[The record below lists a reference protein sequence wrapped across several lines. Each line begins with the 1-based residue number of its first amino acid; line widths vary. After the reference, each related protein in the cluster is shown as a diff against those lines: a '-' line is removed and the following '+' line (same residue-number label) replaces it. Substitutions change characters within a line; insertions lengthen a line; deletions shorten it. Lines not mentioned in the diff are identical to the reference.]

1 MARARMVAVVVP
13 SPATS
18 DVLEATTLTSLAPMF
33 SNGSLNSIS
42 FETVTP
48 SLVTSGP
55 PNDLLRMTF
64 RPVGPSVEPTALAR
78 MSTPPSILR
87 RPASEKIS
95 CFATDVCSSNRLGL
109 ETDCGAVLLDDLGQ
123 DVGFAQDLDFLAVH
137 LDLGAR
143 VLAEEDL
150 VPLDHADLGTLAGI
164 EQLAGAYRQHLAAL
178 GFLLGRIGKDDT
190 AGRLLFRLDL
200 LNHHPVFQGTN
211 CQLCHC
217 LMSFMHEF
225 PKMNRYRSSRSSR
238 LGSHHSHATHIS
250 HTTHATHSA
259 HATSSM
265 RIMAA
270 TGLFL
275 LG

>member
-33 SNGSLNSIS
+33 SNGSLSSIS
-42 FETVTP
+42 FATVTP

-123 DVGFAQDLDFLAVH
+123 DVGFAKDLDFLAVH
-137 LDLGAR
+137 LDLSAR

-150 VPLDHADLGTLAGI
+150 VPLDHADRGTLAGI
-164 EQLAGAYRQHLAAL
+164 EELAGAYRQHLAAL
-178 GFLLGRIGKDDT
+178 GFLLGRIGKDDA

-225 PKMNRYRSSRSSR
+225 PETESLSPVVCQARGGR
-238 LGSHHSHATHIS
+238 AHIIPMS
-250 HTTHATHSA
+250 PMPPMPPMPPPMPPIPPMPPMPPPA
-259 HATSSM
+259 
-265 RIMAA
+265 
-270 TGLFL
+270 
-275 LG
+275 

>member
-33 SNGSLNSIS
+33 SNGSLSSIS

-78 MSTPPSILR
+78 VSTPPSILR
-87 RPASEKIS
+87 RPASEKMS
-95 CFATDVCSSNRLGL
+95 CFATDVCSSNRLGI
-109 ETDCGAVLLDDLGQ
+109 ETDCGAVSLDDLGQ
-123 DVGFAQDLDFLAVH
+123 DVGFAKDLDLLAVH

-150 VPLDHADLGTLAGI
+150 VPFDHADRGTLAGI
-164 EQLAGAYRQHLAAL
+164 EELAGAYRQHLAAL
-178 GFLLGRIGKDDT
+178 GLLLGRIGKHD
-190 AGRLLFRLDL
+190 AARRLLFRLDL

-217 LMSFMHEF
+217 LMSFMDEF
-225 PKMNRYRSSRSSR
+225 PETDSLSPVVSQDHKGR
-238 LGSHHSHATHIS
+238 AHIIPIS
-250 HTTHATHSA
+250 PMPPIPPMPPPMPPMPPMPPPA
-259 HATSSM
+259 
-265 RIMAA
+265 
-270 TGLFL
+270 
-275 LG
+275 